1 VARRAP
7 PIENQG
13 PAPHLRP
20 VFFVSRST
28 PGFYADF
35 FGLCVKSCGIVI
47 AVGNKGLKIAL
58 L

>member
-1 VARRAP
+1 LKIKDRHR
-7 PIENQG
+7 ICG
-13 PAPHLRP
+13 
-20 VFFVSRST
+20 RSFLF
-28 PGFYADF
+28 PEACSGFYADF